1 MVKWIFFFLS
11 AHSERV
17 GLYELRVPANNDYG
31 RLKSNLPSLTG
42 DARAARYST
51 DRMIGRGGYGEVWHA
66 LVLDRV
72 AGLNIGEPVVMKKI
86 PLTGKHHKVES
97 GKREVYFA
105 RLCRQHGVPH
115 IPRFYDW
122 FVADGHMWMVS
133 EHRGENLLRLLF
145 LGAEPTTAWVQ
156 LTSDTD
162 RLLTFLR
169 QLLIEVGQTLEG
181 LDRLNVVHRDIKL
194 SNLLV
199 NNGSFSVIDF
209 GSGIQYPAGDPTMF
223 VDHFYQYESPS
234 AAQETAGYQPP
245 LFGRSPCDGPDDDF
259 MRKHPY
265 DVWGLA
271 VVVLQILAGQLDPFM
286 SSNPRQVLRQYPC
299 LMQEPHKIFFLDAG
313 LYEPTHQDPPGIPV
327 PYFRRELH
335 WDVPASLYPALAM
348 DLLPGSPV
356 AEVAP
361 LSFDTGTCGVADK
374 YRHRKWKFLQSL
386 RSQGVTLWNEGD
398 HRATLLMDLLFH
410 MLLVNDTDRI
420 SSSKALLHHPFLL

>member
-145 LGAEPTTAWVQ
+145 LGAEPV
-156 LTSDTD
+156 
-162 RLLTFLR
+162 RLLRNLNS
-169 QLLIEVGQTLEG
+169 
-181 LDRLNVVHRDIKL
+181 DNRLGAVDI
-194 SNLLV
+194 
-199 NNGSFSVIDF
+199 
-209 GSGIQYPAGDPTMF
+209 
-223 VDHFYQYESPS
+223 
-234 AAQETAGYQPP
+234 
-245 LFGRSPCDGPDDDF
+245 
-259 MRKHPY
+259 
-265 DVWGLA
+265 
-271 VVVLQILAGQLDPFM
+271 
-286 SSNPRQVLRQYPC
+286 
-299 LMQEPHKIFFLDAG
+299 
-313 LYEPTHQDPPGIPV
+313 
-327 PYFRRELH
+327 
-335 WDVPASLYPALAM
+335 
-348 DLLPGSPV
+348 
-356 AEVAP
+356 
-361 LSFDTGTCGVADK
+361 
-374 YRHRKWKFLQSL
+374 RH
-386 RSQGVTLWNEGD
+386 
-398 HRATLLMDLLFH
+398 
-410 MLLVNDTDRI
+410 
-420 SSSKALLHHPFLL
+420 

>member
-1 MVKWIFFFLS
+1 M
-11 AHSERV
+11 
-17 GLYELRVPANNDYG
+17 
-31 RLKSNLPSLTG
+31 
-42 DARAARYST
+42 
-51 DRMIGRGGYGEVWHA
+51 
-66 LVLDRV
+66 
-72 AGLNIGEPVVMKKI
+72 
-86 PLTGKHHKVES
+86 
-97 GKREVYFA
+97 
-105 RLCRQHGVPH
+105 
-115 IPRFYDW
+115 
-122 FVADGHMWMVS
+122 
-133 EHRGENLLRLLF
+133 
-145 LGAEPTTAWVQ
+145 Q